1 MTDRLF
7 VYGTLMR
14 SSHHALA
21 RALAEHGT
29 HVGPAR
35 FNGRLYRITHYPG
48 VIPSSSAAEWV
59 FGDLYTLKDIDLL
72 KDLDRYE
79 GCGPDD
85 PPPTQ
90 YLRQRHTVTL
100 LSGPSIE
107 AWIYIYNRPVE
118 RLKWIVSGR
127 FNEMDDF

>member
-21 RALAEHGT
+21 RALAEGAT
-29 HVGPAR
+29 YDGPAR

-48 VIPSSSAAEWV
+48 VISSSAAAEWV
-59 FGDLYTLKDIDLL
+59 FGDLYTLKDSDLL

-90 YLRQRHTVTL
+90 YLRQRHAVTL
-100 LSGPSIE
+100 LSGPSVE

-118 RLKWIVSGR
+118 RLERIVSGR
-127 FNEMDDF
+127 FDEMDEF

>member
-14 SSHHALA
+14 NSHHALA
-21 RALAEHGT
+21 RELKQHAT
-29 HVGPAR
+29 YDGPAR

-48 VIPSSSAAEWV
+48 VIPSSAPEDWV
-59 FGDLYTLKDIDLL
+59 FGDLYTLHDPELL

-79 GCGPDD
+79 GCGPED

-90 YLRQRHTVTL
+90 YLRERRTVTL
-100 LSGPSIE
+100 SNGPSVE
-107 AWIYIYNRPVE
+107 TWIYIYNRPVAGLQ
-118 RLKWIVSGR
+118 RIVSGR
-127 FNEMDDF
+127 FSETDGF